1 MQNFFQMLIN
11 AINLGF
17 IFAMLGIGLSLIF
30 GVVEIVNFAHGEC
43 MMFSMYIAYWLYAI
57 LKLDPVLS
65 TPICALISFAFGVL
79 VHKIL
84 IKPILKAEMLTQII
98 ATFGLALFMSSLA
111 QFLWT
116 PNFRSIPKTVLN
128 LKINFLGIS
137 LQAAQG
143 IIIAFSIIILS
154 ILFWI
159 INKTEFG
166 RGILAVSED
175 KETASLMGINP
186 DVAFMV
192 TWGIG
197 LACVG
202 ITGALLS
209 GVYYIYPLVGSSFGL
224 LSFIAVAMGGFGSIP
239 GAFIGAFLVGFVQV
253 FSAYF
258 IPPSLKLLV
267 VFVLFIGVL
276 MVKPQGFW
284 GRY

>member
-1 MQNFFQMLIN
+1 MQSFIQMLIN

-43 MMFSMYIAYWLYAI
+43 MMLSMYIAYWLYTI

-65 TPICALISFAFGVL
+65 TPICALVSFVFGVL
-79 VHKIL
+79 IHKFL
-84 IKPILKAEMLTQII
+84 IKPLLRAEMLTQII
-98 ATFGLALFMSSLA
+98 ATFGLGLFLSSLA

-116 PNFRSIPKTVLN
+116 PNFRTIPNTVLN
-128 LKINFLGIS
+128 LKVSFLGIS
-137 LQAAQG
+137 IRAAQG
-143 IIIAFSIIILS
+143 IIIVFSVTILF

-186 DVAFMV
+186 DVTYML

-202 ITGALLS
+202 VTGALLS
-209 GVYYIYPLVGSSFGL
+209 GIYYIFPLVGGSFGL

-239 GAFIGAFLVGFVQV
+239 GAFFGAFLVGFIQV
-253 FSAYF
+253 FAAYF
-258 IPPSLKLLV
+258 FLPSLKLLA
-267 VFVLFIGVL
+267 VFVFFIAVLLF
-276 MVKPQGFW
+276 KPQGFL